1 MAPQPSTLG
10 GLRRAAV
17 NLRQDIRQQIA
28 QPKEEIDVPE
38 ASTADAVVSVRR
50 EVAPVVSAVNAT
62 VNGSAMAASSGA
74 SVVRVVGVYDRF
86 FKRCIDLVGS
96 LLCLVVLLPVIAA
109 AALAVRLMLG
119 PNIFFCQERV
129 GRNGKTFR
137 MIKFRSMQ
145 HDRRSDNAVFDGSD
159 RRQTHKSLNDPRHT
173 PVGRFIRK
181 WSLDEL
187 PQLFNVV
194 KGDMSLVGP
203 RPELVRVAQAHNLVD
218 HPRHLVRPGITGL
231 WQVSRERSALLH
243 ENVHIDTE
251 YVMHVTFLGDV
262 KILLRTVGAVLHAR
276 GR

>member
-1 MAPQPSTLG
+1 M
-10 GLRRAAV
+10 
-17 NLRQDIRQQIA
+17 
-28 QPKEEIDVPE
+28 PE
-38 ASTADAVVSVRR
+38 ASTADGVVSVRR
-50 EVAPVVSAVNAT
+50 DLAPVVAS
-62 VNGSAMAASSGA
+62 VNGVASVSAASTSDDT
-74 SVVRVVGVYDRF
+74 SVVRVVGIYDRF

-96 LLCLVVLLPVIAA
+96 LFCLVVLLPVIAG

-145 HDRRSDNAVFDGSD
+145 HDRRSDNADFDGSD

-231 WQVSRERSALLH
+231 WQVSRERSSLLH

-251 YVMHVTFLGDV
+251 YVTHVTFIGDT